1 MSEVDFAAECQE
13 AFRRLFRERA
23 AIRLDEPGKRMEAWR
38 MYERRSEQINDV
50 LDQYNSWLVL
60 NEELSTLL

>member
-1 MSEVDFAAECQE
+1 MDTPGARQE
-13 AFRRLFRERA
+13 AQRQ
-23 AIRLDEPGKRMEAWR
+23 
-38 MYERRSEQINDV
+38 YERRSEQIDDV